1 MEEVRSAPPPVS
13 CGRLSRERVR
23 CTAPVS
29 FADCGCAD
37 GALVLAPAS
46 GGARVGTGLMAA
58 RDEAT
63 KMRFRGFW
71 NEVHGGL
78 ERW

>member
-1 MEEVRSAPPPVS
+1 
-13 CGRLSRERVR
+13 
-23 CTAPVS
+23 
-29 FADCGCAD
+29 
-37 GALVLAPAS
+37 
-46 GGARVGTGLMAA
+46 MAA

-78 ERW
+78 ERINEVEV